1 MPRAFAL
8 REDAPAPAPSASI
21 SHYDLDA
28 LVYAFGSLG
37 SDVVR
42 DVARASD
49 GAKSAL
55 ELLRALSSTGAVAR
69 ELIQGDSEG
78 GFHAGAIPDDVR
90 DLIFGYLSP
99 KDAARAACACREFR
113 VLVRGW
119 RRNARRLDL
128 PRMDGV
134 LDDVRGVKRA
144 IESVGSIIRAYP
156 NLSAVNF
163 KRLGETLRK
172 ACEDDERA
180 ADALGG
186 VLTAIAA
193 NNASGSID
201 EIDFTGCGE
210 WLEAHAVVELAER
223 CRDLF
228 PDLASLSLARAKR
241 LEGDGLA
248 AAMRM
253 CGSSIRELRLT
264 GCVKLD
270 EGAIMRAID
279 IVPGLRTLDLTGCLG
294 LRRLTLE
301 ARDAPKLEQLKA
313 VNCSLEKFVL
323 RRASRDSHLKV
334 VNVADCSALRFVQV
348 QSESMET
355 LSVAGCRSL
364 ETFNVAAPR
373 CETLLVNKCASLR
386 EVTEVMNVVTMT
398 IPSVK
403 VLKLDS
409 CKSLTTNGFAQLLDM
424 CSGSLVELSAE
435 GCLSV
440 ARASVSSPNLLR
452 CALSGCSRLEVA
464 RVSSEKCRSFI
475 ARSCK
480 ALTEVRFDRGA
491 YELEELDVRNS
502 SALRRIAGARQSHIR
517 RVDVQG
523 CSGSL
528 DISAQS

>member
-1 MPRAFAL
+1 MRGRVARHSMPRAFAL

-28 LVYAFGSLG
+28 LVHAFGSLG

-193 NNASGSID
+193 NNASGSIN

-270 EGAIMRAID
+270 EVAIMRAIE

-323 RRASRDSHLKV
+323 RRA
-334 VNVADCSALRFVQV
+334 
-348 QSESMET
+348 
-355 LSVAGCRSL
+355 
-364 ETFNVAAPR
+364 
-373 CETLLVNKCASLR
+373 
-386 EVTEVMNVVTMT
+386 
-398 IPSVK
+398 
-403 VLKLDS
+403 
-409 CKSLTTNGFAQLLDM
+409 
-424 CSGSLVELSAE
+424 
-435 GCLSV
+435 
-440 ARASVSSPNLLR
+440 
-452 CALSGCSRLEVA
+452 
-464 RVSSEKCRSFI
+464 
-475 ARSCK
+475 
-480 ALTEVRFDRGA
+480 
-491 YELEELDVRNS
+491 
-502 SALRRIAGARQSHIR
+502 
-517 RVDVQG
+517 
-523 CSGSL
+523 
-528 DISAQS
+528 